1 MTIEETMQIIASF
14 VWLLA
19 GVSVFIVG
27 MNFLGGALEK
37 GAGEGMKSLLGK
49 ISNNRFSGVGIGAGV
64 TAIIQSSAATS
75 VMVIGLVNAGA
86 MTLLQAAAIIMGAN
100 IGTTVTGLLIALKS
114 DYINMAMYLI
124 AFIGVML
131 GFAKKER
138 TKFIGKLC
146 SGLGLIFIGLN
157 VMSSDEAF
165 GNPLMERL
173 FADIFTKI
181 DFPPLLILIGALFT
195 ALMQSSSASTG
206 VVITMVGTGVM
217 PLELALFIILG
228 ANIGTCVTALLAS
241 VGANVN
247 AKRVAVIHFAFNVI
261 GSLIFAAL
269 IWIFKEQAI
278 GLLTAIFPGDDVMSI
293 QMHVSIFH
301 VIFNV
306 VTTCVLLPFINQLVK
321 LSCLI
326 VKDKPSKESELAL
339 KFVDERLLA
348 TPAIAMAQSKKEI
361 DYMMDLVRGNIL
373 RSFET
378 LENGTTDNYDAI
390 EEDESKIDFINNA
403 LTKYLIKLSNVVEE
417 HDEKLI
423 GSYFHVL
430 NDLERIGDHAENFY
444 DIGAEM
450 KEKDLQFSPV
460 AKEEV
465 AKMRGAVVEMFDIAK
480 EAFETL
486 NKTNLPALTTLENQV
501 DEMKKVLTAR
511 HFERLKEGICS
522 VELVPYYTSIVTRL
536 ERVADHIVNV
546 GYSIVSP
553 TGSEKIV

>member
-1 MTIEETMQIIASF
+1 MTIEETMQIIANF

-49 ISNNRFSGVGIGAGV
+49 ITNNRFSGVGIGAGV

-86 MTLLQAAAIIMGAN
+86 MTLLQATAIIMGAN

-138 TKFIGKLC
+138 AKFIGNLC

-157 VMSSDEAF
+157 IMSSDEAF
-165 GNPLMERL
+165 GNPLMESL

-181 DFPPLLILIGALFT
+181 DFPPLLIVIGALFT

-217 PLELALFIILG
+217 PLDLALFIILG

-247 AKRVAVIHFAFNVI
+247 AKRVACIHFAFNVI
-261 GSLIFAAL
+261 GSVLFAAL
-269 IWIFKEQAI
+269 IWIFRQQAVDI
-278 GLLTAIFPGDDVMSI
+278 LTAIFPGNDVMSV
-293 QMHVSIFH
+293 QMRVSIFH

-306 VTTCVLLPFINQLVK
+306 VTTCLLLPFINELVK

-326 VKDKPSKESELAL
+326 VKDKPSKESKLSL
-339 KFVDERLLA
+339 KFVDERLIA

-378 LENGTTDNYDAI
+378 LENGTTDNYDDI
-390 EEDESKIDFINNA
+390 EDDESKIDFINNA

-450 KEKDLQFSPV
+450 KEKNLQFSPV

-480 EAFETL
+480 DAFETL

-511 HFERLKEGICS
+511 HFERLTEGICS

>member
-49 ISNNRFSGVGIGAGV
+49 ITNNRFSGVAIGAGV

-131 GFAKKER
+131 GFAKKEK
-138 TKFIGKLC
+138 TKFIGRLC
-146 SGLGLIFIGLN
+146 SGLGMIFIGLN
-157 VMSSDEAF
+157 IMSSEQAF
-165 GNPLMERL
+165 GNPLMETL

-228 ANIGTCVTALLAS
+228 ANVGTCVTALLAS

-261 GSLIFAAL
+261 GSVLFAAL
-269 IWIFKEQAI
+269 IWIFKKQAVGI
-278 GLLTAIFPGDDVMSI
+278 LTAIFPGDDVMSV
-293 QMHVSIFH
+293 QMRVSIFH

-306 VTTCVLLPFINQLVK
+306 VTTCLLLPFINQLVK

-326 VKDKPSKESELAL
+326 VKDKPSKESELSL

-390 EEDESKIDFINNA
+390 EEDERKIDFINNA

-450 KEKDLQFSPV
+450 KEKNLQFSPV

-465 AKMRGAVVEMFDIAK
+465 SKMRGAVVEMFDIAK
-480 EAFETL
+480 DAFETS
-486 NKTNLPALTTLENQV
+486 NKINLPTLTALENQV